1 MNILS
6 KSLNVALFGAV
17 LAVAA
22 LAMPAAHAADEHN
35 VTVGAT
41 LAGPGLAVHGYD
53 AVSFF
58 SGSPA
63 IGSDK
68 FAVAHDGATYRFASQ
83 SNLDAFNADPG
94 RYEPA
99 YGGFCAYGAAL
110 GKKFDGDPKYWRVVD
125 GKLYLNLNADIQAK
139 WSEDVAG
146 NLKTADQKWSRIK
159 STPVKQL

>member
-1 MNILS
+1 MIILP
-6 KSLNVALFGAV
+6 KSLNTAFLSAL
-17 LAVAA
+17 LLVAA
-22 LAMPAAHAADEHN
+22 GMPMAQAADEHN
-35 VTVGAT
+35 VSIGAT

-53 AVSFF
+53 PVSFF
-58 SGSPA
+58 SGKPT

-68 FAVAHDGATYRFASQ
+68 FAVARDGATYRLASQ

-99 YGGFCAYGAAL
+99 FGGFCAYGVAL

-139 WSEDVAG
+139 WSEDVGG
-146 NLKTADQKWSRIK
+146 NLKTANANWSKIK
-159 STPVKQL
+159 STSVEQL